1 MVGPAL
7 RNRDMTDMN
16 DDTSTRPSRRS
27 ETAGGPTAATEL
39 HRGER
44 RAPLPDRRDLR
55 TRSAATAATAP
66 HQPARVRPPV
76 RIPPE
81 SSVVVATDDSGT
93 EPGWPPSLEYVAGY
107 WLQRCTGDLVLEPTS
122 SLPAS
127 PGPASGGRGGQR

>member
-44 RAPLPDRRDLR
+44 RAPLPDRRVWNSFRRHRGDSTPPAR
-55 TRSAATAATAP
+55 PGEAAGSHSAGIVRCRCHGRQRHGTGVAAEPGIRCGLLATAMY
-66 HQPARVRPPV
+66 RRPGV
-76 RIPPE
+76 GADE
-81 SSVVVATDDSGT
+81 LAAG
-93 EPGWPPSLEYVAGY
+93 VAG
-107 WLQRCTGDLVLEPTS
+107 
-122 SLPAS
+122 
-127 PGPASGGRGGQR
+127 PGERGRGGQR

>member
-16 DDTSTRPSRRS
+16 DDTSTRSSRRS

-39 HRGER
+39 HRADGGLRSQIDGISELVPPPR
-44 RAPLPDRRDLR
+44 RRQ
-55 TRSAATAATAP
+55 
-66 HQPARVRPPV
+66 QPTSPPGVRPPV
-76 RIPPE
+76 RLPPE